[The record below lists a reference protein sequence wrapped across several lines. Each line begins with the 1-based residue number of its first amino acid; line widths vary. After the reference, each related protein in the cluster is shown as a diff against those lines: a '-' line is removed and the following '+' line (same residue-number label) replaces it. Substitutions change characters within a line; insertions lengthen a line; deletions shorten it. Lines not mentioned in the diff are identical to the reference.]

1 MENSNQKAYI
11 TSISAF
17 LPNEPV
23 DNNSMEEILG
33 LATTKPSR
41 ARRVVL
47 RNNGIKQRYYA
58 IDPVT
63 KEPNFTNAQLAANAI
78 KGLEADNKD
87 FSINQIESITASTTI
102 PDQIMPNH
110 GVMVHGLLKN
120 PSCEVTS
127 TSGVC
132 LCGVTAMRNA
142 YNGILAGQW
151 KKAVACASETASF
164 FLRGKNY
171 EEETDARI
179 NDLEENPIIAFEKDF
194 LRWMLSDGAGAVLIE
209 PKPKDSGISFRIDWM
224 EILSYADEVETCMY
238 AGSEKQENGSIKGW
252 SLFSPKEIAEKS
264 VLVPKQDVK
273 LLNDKMPYYFEK
285 FLEHTM
291 KKYSL
296 TGEEIDWYL
305 PHVSSFY
312 FWDTMLGI
320 FERQNFK
327 VPKEK
332 CYTNLGTKGN
342 TGSASIYIML
352 EELYKTKDLEDGQKI
367 LLFIPESGRFSVGY
381 VMLTVVKK

>member
-1 MENSNQKAYI
+1 MSNSEKSAYI
-11 TSISAF
+11 TSISSF

-23 DNNSMEEILG
+23 DNDHMEEMLG

-41 ARRVVL
+41 ARRIVL
-47 RNNGIKQRYYA
+47 RNNGIKQRHYA

-63 KEPNFTNAQLAANAI
+63 KEANYTNAQLAANAI
-78 KGLEADNKD
+78 KMLENDD
-87 FSINQIESITASTTI
+87 FSIDQIDSLTASTTI

-120 PSCEVTS
+120 PSCEVVS

-142 YNGILAGQW
+142 YNGVLAGQYN
-151 KKAVACASETASF
+151 KAVACASEAASF

-179 NDLEENPIIAFEKDF
+179 NALEENPIIAFEKDF

-209 PKPKDSGISFRIDWM
+209 PEPKQEGISFRIDWM
-224 EILSYADEVETCMY
+224 DILSYADEVDTCMY
-238 AGSEKQENGSIKGW
+238 AGSEKQEDGSIKGW
-252 SLFSPKEIAEKS
+252 TQFSPKEVMEQA

-273 LLNDKMPYYFEK
+273 LLNDKMPHYFEK
-285 FLEHTM
+285 FLARTM
-291 KKYSL
+291 ERHNL

-312 FWDTMLGI
+312 FWETMLGI
-320 FERQNFK
+320 FEKLDFK

-332 CYTNLGTKGN
+332 CFTNLETKGN

-352 EELYKTKDLEDGQKI
+352 DELYRTKDLQDGQKI
-367 LLFIPESGRFSVGY
+367 LLFIPESGRFSTGY

>member
-1 MENSNQKAYI
+1 MTNSQNNAYI
-11 TSISAF
+11 TSISSF
-17 LPNEPV
+17 LPNDPV
-23 DNNSMEEILG
+23 DNNDMENILG

-63 KEPNFTNAQLAANAI
+63 KEPNYTNAQLAAEAI
-78 KGLEADNKD
+78 KKLENED
-87 FSINQIESITASTTI
+87 FKIDQIDSITASTTI

-110 GVMVHGLLKN
+110 GVMVHGLIKN
-120 PSCEVTS
+120 PSCEVAS

-142 YNGILAGQW
+142 YNGVLAGQW
-151 KKAVACASETASF
+151 EKAVACASETASF

-179 NDLEENPIIAFEKDF
+179 NALEENPIIAFEKDF
-194 LRWMLSDGAGAVLIE
+194 LRWMLSDGSGAVLIE
-209 PKPKDSGISFRIDWM
+209 PEPKKSGISFKIDWM
-224 EILSYADEVETCMY
+224 EILSYADEVDTCMY
-238 AGSEKQENGSIKGW
+238 AGSEKLEDGSIKGW
-252 SLFSPKEIAEKS
+252 SQFTPKEIAERA

-285 FLEHTM
+285 FLKHTM
-291 KKYSL
+291 DKYNL

-305 PHVSSFY
+305 PHVSSYY

-320 FERQNFK
+320 FDRQGFK

-332 CYTNLGTKGN
+332 CYTNLETKGN

-352 EELYKTKDLEDGQKI
+352 DELYRTKDLEDGQKI